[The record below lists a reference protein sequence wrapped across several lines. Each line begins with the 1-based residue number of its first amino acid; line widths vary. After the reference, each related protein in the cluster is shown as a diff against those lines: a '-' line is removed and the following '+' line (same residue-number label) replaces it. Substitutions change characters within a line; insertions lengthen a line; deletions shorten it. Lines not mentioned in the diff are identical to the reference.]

1 MTLRRALGALA
12 VVVAGL
18 GVAQPVAQAA
28 PVRAPENPVGAAVSI
43 ASTSVAPGGPIAF
56 TGTGFVRADG
66 AGGQIV
72 TIKLDDVT
80 ILGTFPADAT
90 GAVSGTVAA
99 PADPGE
105 HWLRFLAGSGGSTG
119 GPAQPPPRS
128 LVADFSVLAPAPA
141 PGEPAPAPPATTT
154 PAARVASG
162 TLHARN
168 GRVAVRLALDGTVS
182 TAATVTVRSAA
193 RVRVGHRRARVAITR
208 RALVSLPAGTPVV
221 KRLALTRTARALL
234 GRRAT
239 LRVVVAVRPLV
250 GDPGR
255 RTVTLRR

>member
-1 MTLRRALGALA
+1 MTLRRALGAL
-12 VVVAGL
+12 VIVVAGL
-18 GVAQPVAQAA
+18 GAAQPAAQGA
-28 PVRAPENPVGAAVSI
+28 PVRPPENPVGAAVSV

-56 TGTGFVRADG
+56 TGTGFVRAGG

-90 GAVSGTVAA
+90 GAINGTVTA
-99 PADPGE
+99 PAEPGE

-141 PGEPAPAPPATTT
+141 PGAPAPAPAPKT

-162 TLHARN
+162 ALQARG
-168 GRVAVRLALDGTVS
+168 GRVAVRLALGGTVS

-221 KRLALTRTARALL
+221 ERLTLSRTGRALL
-234 GRRAT
+234 GRRAA

-250 GDPGR
+250 GEAGR